1 MATTEYPGHFD
12 ATSIITAICAS
23 LASYN
28 ALELI
33 LLILTTFQHYHGL
46 YFWSIVVA
54 SSSIIPYVVGMVIMY
69 FGTSSQLA
77 GLVVNNI
84 GWITMI
90 VSQSIVL
97 YSRLGIVLG
106 NHSSRILV
114 FTKWMIVVDAIIF
127 YLLATSESILNN
139 PEVSNQFWQ
148 QLSLACDILRI
159 QALPKDM
166 SIQKGC
172 K

>member
-1 MATTEYPGHFD
+1 MLGCSQVFDSHQLKFLADHVALTMATTEYPGYFD
-12 ATSIITAICAS
+12 FTSILTAICAS

-54 SSSIIPYVVGMVIMY
+54 SASIIPYVVGMVIMF
-69 FGTSSQLA
+69 FGTSTQLA
-77 GLVVNNI
+77 GLIVNNI

-90 VSQSIVL
+90 VSQSVVL

-106 NHSSRILV
+106 NQQSRILI
-114 FTKWMIVVDAIIF
+114 FTKWLIIIDAVVF
-127 YLLATSESILNN
+127 YILATS
-139 PEVSNQFWQ
+139 QF
-148 QLSLACDILRI
+148 AC
-159 QALPKDM
+159 
-166 SIQKGC
+166 
-172 K
+172 